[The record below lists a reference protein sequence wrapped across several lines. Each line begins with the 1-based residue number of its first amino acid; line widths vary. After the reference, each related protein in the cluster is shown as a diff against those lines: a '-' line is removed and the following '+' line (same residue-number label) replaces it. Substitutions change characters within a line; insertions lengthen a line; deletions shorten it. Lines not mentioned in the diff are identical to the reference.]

1 MDTVSKLLI
10 EGGGLVPMRIK
21 LCQSQTVLSIR
32 KVNKAYLN
40 EISFKLCTQMNEK

>member
-1 MDTVSKLLI
+1 MDTVSTVSKLLI

-32 KVNKAYLN
+32 KVNKANLN
-40 EISFKLCTQMNEK
+40 GNKF